1 MPDETNT
8 MGRDSSQ
15 LPQRVIFLSSSVGA
29 GHNQAAAAVMEAL
42 RLAEP
47 SVPTEFADALGFVPG
62 WHRLLYAGGYSL
74 AVTKFPRL
82 YGLGY
87 RLMNRPVGRRRRWQ
101 ERARLRLEWYVLR
114 RLRRFVLARLP
125 ALVMA
130 THYLA
135 MPAVGRLVR
144 QGTPGVRLWAVVTDN
159 ESHRFWYA
167 EDVERWFVANE
178 QVVGELGRWGVE
190 PGRVTVSGIPV
201 HPKWT
206 APLDRQSICRDWK
219 LPADRPIVLLSG
231 GAFFTVGPVA
241 EMARAILSSCDAHVV
256 VLAGSNKRLLARLA
270 SLPEAGTRLTP
281 VPFTDR
287 VHELAEVACLMVTKA
302 GGLTTTEC
310 TAKGLAMV
318 LTPPVPGQ
326 EAANARWLARHG
338 AAVVTRSAEEVV
350 ARVAELLA
358 SPGRLESLR
367 AAARRLYR
375 PAARTIAE
383 EIIKSLRHADRQ

>member
-1 MPDETNT
+1 M
-8 MGRDSSQ
+8 SQ
-15 LPQRVIFLSSSVGA
+15 GLHGLPERVILVSSSVGA
-29 GHNQAAAAVMEAL
+29 GHNQAAAAIMAAL
-42 RLAEP
+42 RRADP
-47 SVPTEFADALGFVPG
+47 SASVEFVDALRFVPA
-62 WHRLLYAGGYSL
+62 WHRLPYAGGYSL
-74 AVTKFPRL
+74 AVTRFRRL

-87 RLMNRPVGRRRRWQ
+87 RLMNRPSGPRRRWH
-101 ERARLRLEWYVLR
+101 ERARLWLEWHALK
-114 RLRRFVLARLP
+114 RLRRFVLARRP

-159 ESHRFWYA
+159 EAHRFWYS
-167 EDVERWFVANE
+167 EGVERWFVANE
-178 QVVGELGRWGVE
+178 RVVGELGRWGVE

-206 APLDRQSICRDWK
+206 EPLDRRGICRDWN
-219 LPADRPIVLLSG
+219 LPADVPIVLLSG

-241 EMARAILSSCDAHVV
+241 EMARAILSNCDAHVV
-256 VLAGSNKRLLARLA
+256 VLAGSNKRLLAQLA

-281 VPFTDR
+281 VSFTDR

-310 TAKGLAMV
+310 TAKGVAMV

-338 AAVVTRSAEEVV
+338 AAVVTRSPEEVPR
-350 ARVAELLA
+350 RVAELLA
-358 SPGRLESLR
+358 SPERLGSLQ

-383 EIIKSLRHADRQ
+383 EIVRSLGRAGGR